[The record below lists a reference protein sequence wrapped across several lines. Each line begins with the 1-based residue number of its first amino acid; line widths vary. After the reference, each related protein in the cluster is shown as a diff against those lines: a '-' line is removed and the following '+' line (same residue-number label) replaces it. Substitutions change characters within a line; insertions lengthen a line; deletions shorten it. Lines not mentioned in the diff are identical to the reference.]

1 MSGGVFY
8 QVMRLLR
15 DHKLGGRLHVVVCIR
30 DIVMSSVYRSEHAP
44 RYYNEPHIRVL
55 TWDRSSLLYL
65 LGQKLQRLPPSLLM
79 RRATSGA
86 PPRPPKCSSPCL
98 TSVLTFERPTL
109 PSAMNDGALRDV
121 HRSIRI

>member
-1 MSGGVFY
+1 MSGLKCQEGLLY

-55 TWDRSSLLYL
+55 TWDPGSLLYRR
-65 LGQKLQRLPPSLLM
+65 QQNPKRLPPTLMM
-79 RRATSGA
+79 RRPATG
-86 PPRPPKCSSPCL
+86 PPTIRDWLGVNGHWPGP
-98 TSVLTFERPTL
+98 EG
-109 PSAMNDGALRDV
+109 DG
-121 HRSIRI
+121 